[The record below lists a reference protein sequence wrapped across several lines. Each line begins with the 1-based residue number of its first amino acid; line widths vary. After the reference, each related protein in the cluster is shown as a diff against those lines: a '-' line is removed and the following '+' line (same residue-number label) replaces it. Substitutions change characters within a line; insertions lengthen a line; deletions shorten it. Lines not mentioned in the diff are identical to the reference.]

1 MSAPA
6 SAPAPARTARAGRT
20 ATLLST
26 ASDEGATALMP
37 AFLAGTLAASPIALG
52 VIEGLA
58 AVGDGLAR
66 LAGGALSENPR
77 RRGWISAGSYA
88 VMAGL
93 GALVAVASS
102 AAQVGVLRGG
112 SAVARG
118 LRSPQRYASVPE
130 RVASHGYGRAFG
142 FERGMHHLASVGG
155 PLLAFAVLAVG
166 GVRSALLALV
176 VPGVVATL
184 LGLVLLRRRG
194 AAPAAAQVPTPQ
206 APPRLRVR
214 AVYSGPLGRLMTGIT
229 LFELAN
235 FAAVLLVLRATKLL
249 ERQDVPF
256 GAAAMA
262 VLLYLLWRLAAAASS
277 PLCGR
282 WVDHAGPVPVM
293 AAGVLSLLASY
304 AGFAFAEGTVA
315 QLALCFAA
323 AGAAGG
329 AIEAAEHV
337 GVAQVASAELRWS
350 AFGSL
355 SAVRSFGRMTA
366 TIGAT
371 VVWEL
376 LGPEYGMLLATPFMV
391 AALVVMARGYAAAP
405 TTRRVVVA
413 VVVTALVAVLPIL
426 LVLLLN
432 GSGIVRG
439 YG

>member
-1 MSAPA
+1 MNAPA
-6 SAPAPARTARAGRT
+6 TAPARTGTART
-20 ATLLST
+20 ATLCST
-26 ASDEGATALMP
+26 ASDEAATALMP

-52 VIEGLA
+52 VVEGLA
-58 AVGDGLAR
+58 ALGDGAAR
-66 LAGGALSENPR
+66 LAGGALAENPK

-88 VMAGL
+88 VMALLTG
-93 GALVAVASS
+93 LVAVSAS
-102 AAQVGVLRGG
+102 AVQVGVLRGG

-130 RVASHGYGRAFG
+130 RVAADGYGRAFG

-155 PLLAFAVLAVG
+155 PLLAFAVLAVA
-166 GVRSALLALV
+166 GVRSALLAAV
-176 VPGVVATL
+176 VPGLLATVV
-184 LGLVLLRRRG
+184 GIVLLRRRG
-194 AAPAAAQVPTPQ
+194 RAAPAAAQ
-206 APPRLRVR
+206 APGRARLRVR
-214 AVYSGPLGRLMTGIT
+214 EVYSGPLGRLMSGIT

-256 GAAAMA
+256 GPAATA
-262 VLLYLLWRLAAAASS
+262 VLLYLLWRLAAAAAS
-277 PLCGR
+277 PPSGR
-282 WVDHAGPVPVM
+282 WVDRAGPLPVM
-293 AAGVLSLLASY
+293 AAGVFALLTSY
-304 AGFAFAEGTVA
+304 AGFAFAEGTA
-315 QLALCFAA
+315 GQLALCFAA

-337 GVAQVASAELRWS
+337 GVARTASQELRWS

-376 LGPEYGMLLATPFMV
+376 LGPAYGLMLATPFMV
-391 AALVVMARGYAAAP
+391 AALAVMARGHG
-405 TTRRVVVA
+405 RRIVVA
-413 VVVTALVAVLPIL
+413 ALVTVLVAALVVALPIL
-426 LVLLLN
+426 LALLLAA
-432 GSGIVRG
+432 SGAVRG